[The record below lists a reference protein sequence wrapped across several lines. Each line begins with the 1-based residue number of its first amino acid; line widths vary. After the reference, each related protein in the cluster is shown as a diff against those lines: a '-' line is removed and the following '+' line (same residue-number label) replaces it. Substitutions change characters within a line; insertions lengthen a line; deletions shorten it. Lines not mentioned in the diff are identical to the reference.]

1 MWTIDAARK
10 WPDTTFVGFDLVN
23 VQFPLNHL
31 EPHVSRRITW
41 EHGNLSVRFPQSRC
55 LWLTANHISLSNK
68 LPFEE
73 DTFDLVHIMHVSK
86 GVPEHKVSRFNP

>member
-31 EPHVSRRITW
+31 ESHVARRITW
-41 EHGNLSVRFPQSRC
+41 EHGNLLVKFPELRY
-55 LWLTANHISLSNK
+55 
-68 LPFEE
+68 
-73 DTFDLVHIMHVSK
+73 
-86 GVPEHKVSRFNP
+86 